1 MSYDDAQRDYD
12 RREPE
17 EPASVTL
24 TQEQRFAISVL
35 AGLLDEHGCHYIA
48 ISIGR
53 RAEVSV
59 RMNGGCGESS
69 ENELLE
75 AVSVAIGEAKREAA
89 QS

>member
-1 MSYDDAQRDYD
+1 VSYEDAQREYD
-12 RREPE
+12 SREPE
-17 EPASVTL
+17 EPASISL
-24 TQEQRFAISVL
+24 TQEQRFALLVL
-35 AGLLDEHGCHYIA
+35 EALMAEHGCHHIA

-59 RMNGGCGESS
+59 RMDGGCGESS
-69 ENELLE
+69 EGEIID